1 MLVDLKGKRVLVIG
15 LGKSGKAAS
24 LKLKEL
30 GSEVLASDISNS
42 DEMKK
47 LANDL
52 SKNGIDVRLGKQEE
66 SLLSNADLVVVSPGV
81 PSQVPIIKAARALSL
96 PVWSEVELAYRLTD
110 KPIIAITGTNGKT
123 TTTTLIGKVFEA
135 AGRKASVAGNIGT
148 PLVSAVEDNSEMLI
162 VEVSSFQ
169 LDTIVDFRPKVAVF
183 LNITEDHLDW
193 HPNFKDYFRA
203 KSRIFINQLGS
214 DFAVV
219 NLDDKVVELLV
230 PDMKASVIGTSKRE
244 LERGVFTKNGRIV
257 ARLQDFGISS
267 QEDIDVCGL
276 DEIKIRGDHNLDNI
290 MAVVGVCLVAG
301 IGVQAI
307 RKIVT
312 SFPGLEHRTEYVA
325 TVNGVDYYND
335 SKATNVDATAKALT
349 AFNKPIILLVG
360 GRNKGNDFK
369 PLAQSVNKQV
379 KAVIGF
385 GEVGRE
391 ILEAIPSGTLK
402 EYAETVDGAVAL
414 ASELAEPGQVVLFS
428 PSCASF
434 DAFNS
439 YAHRGEVFKR
449 AVLALGEVN
458 GKKTVKG

>member
-1 MLVDLKGKRVLVIG
+1 MDLLGKQVLVVG

-30 GSEVLASDISNS
+30 GAKVLASDISES
-42 DEMKK
+42 DEMRKV
-47 LANDL
+47 AGDL
-52 SKNGIDVRLGKQEE
+52 NKNSIDVRLGKQEE
-66 SLLSNADLVVVSPGV
+66 SLLDGMDLVVVSPGV
-81 PSQVPIIKAARALSL
+81 PSQVPVIKAARALNL
-96 PVWSEVELAYRLTD
+96 PVWSEVELAYRLTN

-135 AGRKASVAGNIGT
+135 VGRKASVAGNIGT
-148 PLVSAVEDNSEMLI
+148 PLVSAVDDNSEVLI
-162 VEVSSFQ
+162 VEISSFQ

-183 LNITEDHLDW
+183 LNITEDHLNW
-193 HPNFKDYFRA
+193 HPNFEDYIRA
-203 KSRIFINQLGS
+203 KSRIFMNQLGS

-230 PDMKASVIGTSKRE
+230 PDIKASVIGTSKHE

-257 ARLQDFGISS
+257 ARLQGLKTSS
-267 QEDIDVCGL
+267 QGDIDVCGL
-276 DEIKIRGDHNLDNI
+276 DEIKIHGDHNLDNI
-290 MAVVGVCLVAG
+290 MAVAGACLVAG
-301 IGVQAI
+301 IDVQAI
-307 RKIVT
+307 RKIIT
-312 SFPGLEHRTEYVA
+312 SFSGLEHRIEYVA

-369 PLAQSVNKQV
+369 PLAQSVKSQV

-385 GEVGRE
+385 GEAGRE
-391 ILEAIPSGTLK
+391 ILEAISTDTLQ
-402 EYAETVDGAVAL
+402 EYAKTVDGAVAL
-414 ASELAEPGQVVLFS
+414 ASELAEPGQIVLFS